1 MTSEDARVGQ
11 VVSERLDGHGEKG
24 VFYLAFRP
32 VEKILSVIVNGKCVE
47 WDTDFLKVGESAECL
62 VSFYAGRLRFPALRD
77 APPSQDRFMTVEYE
91 LPLDKTIVE
100 ALCQHCGRSYAGG
113 ETACQSCG
121 ALRR

>member
-1 MTSEDARVGQ
+1 MTGKDARVGE
-11 VVSERLDGHGEKG
+11 VVSEYFFGNGEKG
-24 VFYLAFRP
+24 VYYLANRP
-32 VEKILSVIVNGKCVE
+32 VAHMISVIVDGQRVE
-47 WDTDFLKVGESAECL
+47 WETDFLAVGGPAECL